1 MDEDLVYSREVFIA
15 YSKSR
20 LLDYIENQ
28 ADQVV
33 RLQTRFR
40 GWFFSIIINVIYI
53 SLKRYKGS
61 LFMTITDSVG

>member
-1 MDEDLVYSREVFIA
+1 MDEDIVYSREVFIA

-40 GWFFSIIINVIYI
+40 GW
-53 SLKRYKGS
+53 
-61 LFMTITDSVG
+61 LFNNWLCILV

>member
-1 MDEDLVYSREVFIA
+1 MIMDEELVYSRELFISF
-15 YSKSR
+15 SKSR

-40 GWFFSIIINVIYI
+40 GLLLHDF
-53 SLKRYKGS
+53 
-61 LFMTITDSVG
+61 

>member
-1 MDEDLVYSREVFIA
+1 MDEDIVYSREVFIA

-40 GWFFSIIINVIYI
+40 G
-53 SLKRYKGS
+53 S
-61 LFMTITDSVG
+61 LFNNWLCILVWSHRLPD